1 MASTVVIASGVS
13 SAAANSIDD
22 NGQVDIM
29 TENYAEFGKSTDRSP
44 IVPEISIRSYTFR
57 VTEIALGLVAFL
69 AVVVCIVLG
78 SMVSSGAGGG
88 SDSPSASAQIGQ
100 NQLCVSPPCLKS
112 ASYVV
117 SNLNTSVQPCDNF
130 YRYACGRFKTENPLD
145 PETSSIT
152 VYSNMYYHNEEK
164 LKKILESPIIRNQD
178 YSTER
183 KLKHYFSSCTDTYRK
198 ERAKG
203 SPLITKVINNI
214 GGWYV
219 LGTFNNNSFDFQNA
233 FRKVSVDFWTAA
245 FYTFR
250 VTTDW
255 YDWSKRVIEVFV
267 FKHIF
272 LSILKKKVKLS
283 ILPSLSIVSVGLLW
297 DVDVLVLLHGT
308 FHRKSWY

>member
-1 MASTVVIASGVS
+1 
-13 SAAANSIDD
+13 
-22 NGQVDIM
+22 M

-44 IVPEISIRSYTFR
+44 IVPEISIRSFTFR

-69 AVVVCIVLG
+69 AVVVCIILG
-78 SMVSSGAGGG
+78 SMVSSGVSNG
-88 SDSPSASAQIGQ
+88 SDSPSTSAQVGQ

-117 SNLNTSVQPCDNF
+117 SNLNTSVKPCDNF
-130 YRYACGRFKTENPLD
+130 YKYACGRFKIENPLD
-145 PETSSIT
+145 PETSSRT

-164 LKKILESPIIRNQD
+164 LKKLLESPIVRSQD

-219 LGTFNNNSFDFQNA
+219 LGTFNNNSFDFHNA
-233 FRKVSVDFWTAA
+233 FRKVSVDYWTAA

-250 VTTDW
+250 VATDW
-255 YDWSKRVIEVFV
+255 YDWHKRVIEV
-267 FKHIF
+267 IF
-272 LSILKKKVKLS
+272 RF
-283 ILPSLSIVSVGLLW
+283 SLQKYSIVLFFAHCLCIKIP
-297 DVDVLVLLHGT
+297 
-308 FHRKSWY
+308 FFI